1 MAERDIMP
9 VLRKVRRRLE
19 DLRIQGLEPIEAIMS
34 TTTLQALHAEHRAA
48 TPGMLGR
55 LAGRDLLGIR
65 VKVLPAC
72 PGVVIKYFGGMDFDR
87 DG

>member
-1 MAERDIMP
+1 MARSEATPD
-9 VLRKVRRRLE
+9 LRKVRRRLE
-19 DLRIQGLEPIEAIMS
+19 DLRSQGLEPIEAIM
-34 TTTLQALHAEHRAA
+34 TTATLQALHAEHRAQ

-72 PGVVIKYFGGMDFDR
+72 PGVVIKYFGGMDFGQD
-87 DG
+87 D

>member
-1 MAERDIMP
+1 LP
-9 VLRKVRRRLE
+9 KVRRRLAN
-19 DLRIQGLEPIEAIMS
+19 LRNQGLEPIEAIM
-34 TTTLQALHAEHRAA
+34 TPATLHVLHAEHRAA

-72 PGVVIKYFGGMDFDR
+72 PGVVIKYFGGMDFDKG
-87 DG
+87 D

>member
-1 MAERDIMP
+1 MAERQNS
-9 VLRKVRRRLE
+9 VLPKVRRRLK
-19 DLRIQGLEPIEAIMS
+19 DLRSQGLEPIEAIM
-34 TTTLQALHAEHRAA
+34 TPATLHALQAEHRAA

-72 PGVVIKYFGGMDFDR
+72 PGVVIKYFGGMDFDE
-87 DG
+87 GG